1 MTVDTETDAD
11 TAAREVADTS
21 SDADYDS
28 EAGATAEIE
37 SSSGSA
43 PRPHHRLR
51 RMSPPTQALAIGV
64 VLIAVLSAIACWL
77 GWQNYQSHS
86 AEQVRAQLLQ
96 GARQGALN
104 LTTID
109 WQRVDNDTE
118 RILASS
124 TGTFRD
130 EFAQR
135 LKPFADVVKQA
146 QSKSEGSIAAS
157 SLESSSGDEAR
168 VLIALNVRISDA
180 GTAED
185 TPRVWRMRISVQKVG
200 SDVKMTNVEF
210 VP

>member
-1 MTVDTETDAD
+1 MTGDTETDSD
-11 TAAREVADTS
+11 TAADQVADTS
-21 SDADYDS
+21 GDADYDD
-28 EAGATAEIE
+28 EAGATAEVE
-37 SSSGSA
+37 SSGGA
-43 PRPHHRLR
+43 TRPHHRLR
-51 RMSPPTQALAIGV
+51 RLSPPTQAVVIGV
-64 VLIAVLSAIACWL
+64 VVIAVLSAIAGRL
-77 GWQNYQSHS
+77 GWQDYQSHG

-104 LTTID
+104 LTAID
-109 WQRVDNDTE
+109 WQRVDHDTE

-130 EFAQR
+130 EFTQR
-135 LKPFADVVKQA
+135 LKPFTEVVKQA
-146 QSKSEGSIAAS
+146 QSKSEGTITAA

-168 VLIALNVRISDA
+168 ALVALNVKISNA
-180 GTAED
+180 GTTED